1 MTTPPARLP
10 LATKIVLLTLLNL
23 SLLAVVAV
31 VVLNWQLRQEF
42 GSFLLATGR
51 ERIVSVSRQLALDL
65 QQTPAAGRN
74 QLLSQ
79 YSQQYNVTFLLLDNQ
94 GEVYAG
100 PEMSLP
106 PEVAER
112 LRRFRGPG
120 RGPFDRKGG
129 GAPGGPGG
137 GRDRPTPPPFLVTT
151 SGPLGYWVGLRIPA
165 PDGERGGSLLLLGSK
180 SLFMNRFF
188 FDPEPWLLIA
198 GISVALSLLCW
209 LPWIRSLTH
218 SVQQMTAAT
227 QRIAEGQFDI
237 QVDTHRRDELGSLGI
252 SINRMAQQ
260 LETYVRGQK
269 RFLGDIAHELR
280 SPLGRMQLALG
291 ILERRAQEKDA
302 AYVADLQEEVQ
313 VMSQLTDELLAFA
326 KAELKPDSIPV
337 ERVEAAPAIEEAVYQ
352 ETRGTA
358 EIRTQIEPGL
368 QILANREYLVR
379 SIANLIRNAV
389 RYAGDAGPITV
400 TARREGS
407 EVQIQVADSGPGVP
421 EEALEKITT
430 PFYRLESSR
439 DRRKGGTG
447 LGLAIV
453 RSFVEASKGS
463 LILRNRQPSGLEVNV
478 RLPAA

>member
-1 MTTPPARLP
+1 MNTPPARLP

-31 VVLNWQLRQEF
+31 VVLNWQLKQEF

-79 YSQQYNVTFLLLDNQ
+79 YSQQYEVTFLLLDNQ

-106 PEVAER
+106 PEVADR

-120 RGPFDRKGG
+120 RGPFDRKGIG
-129 GAPGGPGG
+129 PGPGG
-137 GRDRPTPPPFLVTT
+137 GRDRPMPPPFLVST

-165 PDGERGGSLLLLGSK
+165 PEGERGGLLLLLGSK

-209 LPWIRSLTH
+209 LPWIRNLTR

-227 QRIAEGQFDI
+227 QRIAEGQFDV
-237 QVDTHRRDELGSLGI
+237 QVDSHRRDELGSLGI

-302 AYVADLQEEVQ
+302 AYLTDLQEEVQ

-352 ETRGTA
+352 ETRGAA
-358 EIRTQIEPGL
+358 EIRTEIEPGL

-400 TARREGS
+400 SARREGN

-463 LILRNRQPSGLEVNV
+463 MILRNRQPSGLEVNV

>member
-1 MTTPPARLP
+1 MTPPVRLP

-23 SLLAVVAV
+23 SLLAVVFLLV
-31 VVLNWQLRQEF
+31 INLQLKQEF

-51 ERIVSVSRQLALDL
+51 ERIVSVSRQLTLDL
-65 QQTPAAGRN
+65 QSTASNGRTA
-74 QLLSQ
+74 LLAQ
-79 YSQQYNVTFLLLDNQ
+79 YSQQYGVTFLLLDGQ

-112 LRRFRGPG
+112 LRRFRGP
-120 RGPFDRKGG
+120 RGG
-129 GAPGGPGG
+129 GPPFERRKNGG
-137 GRDRPTPPPFLVTT
+137 GGGERFTPPPFLVTT
-151 SGPLGYWVGLRIPA
+151 SGPIGYWVGLRIP
-165 PDGERGGSLLLLGSK
+165 PLDGERGGLLLLLGSK
-180 SLFMNRFF
+180 SLFSNRFF
-188 FDPEPWLLIA
+188 FDPEPWLNIA

-209 LPWIRSLTH
+209 LPWVRNLTR

-227 QRIAEGQFDI
+227 TRIAEGQFDV
-237 QVDTHRRDELGSLGI
+237 QVDTHRGDELGSLGH

-291 ILERRAQEKDA
+291 ILERRAQDKDA

-313 VMSQLTDELLAFA
+313 VMAQLTDELLAFA
-326 KAELKPDSIPV
+326 KAELKPDSIPM
-337 ERVEAAPAIEEAVYQ
+337 ERVEAAGPIEEAVRQ
-352 ETRGTA
+352 ETRGAA
-358 EIRTQIEPGL
+358 EIRTEVEPGL
-368 QILANREYLVR
+368 QVLTNREYLVR
-379 SIANLIRNAV
+379 AIANLVRNAV
-389 RYAGDAGPITV
+389 RYAGEAGPILV
-400 TARREGS
+400 SARRDGS
-407 EVQIQVADSGPGVP
+407 EVAIQVVDSGPGVP

-453 RSFVEASKGS
+453 RSFVEASRGS
-463 LILRNRQPSGLEVNV
+463 LVLRNRQPSGLEVNV